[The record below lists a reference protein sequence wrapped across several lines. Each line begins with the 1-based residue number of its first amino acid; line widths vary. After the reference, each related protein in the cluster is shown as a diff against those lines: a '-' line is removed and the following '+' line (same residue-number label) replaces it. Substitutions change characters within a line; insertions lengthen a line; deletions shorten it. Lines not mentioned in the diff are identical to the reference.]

1 MGTRRAL
8 LQAGL
13 VLPLSACAPQLL
25 WGDSA
30 SIRIGVSWSG
40 AELAAFR
47 KVLAPMPFARSVD
60 VIPMG
65 DEIGTAF
72 SAGGKSA
79 PDIVLLPQA
88 GQVRTLVDAGKL
100 RPVPDALWTDD
111 QGARY
116 PELWRQ
122 LLHHNGKPYGVPF
135 KAADKSLVWYDRQ
148 AVDKYHLGDPADWTI
163 ADWGDRMEVLAGT
176 PIRLLALAAADGWV
190 LTDVFE
196 NVLRAESP
204 RTYDDLTTTAG
215 EPRVWDRPAVRAT
228 FGHLARLWGRRHAI
242 AGGVAVALTR
252 QFPDAVRDVFE
263 HRRAAMVIAPDFAEP
278 IVREC
283 LRDPGRQSEEVVG
296 IAPFPVTG
304 RGGERPR
311 IVGGDVIVVTS
322 GAGARADEVVAA
334 LAAAEAP
341 LPWIQGDGGFIAPN
355 TRTTVRYSALLEPI
369 ARSQSPWSAFDL
381 SDQLGAVGGR
391 NGLWRILTDF
401 LIAVGDGAAERPDAA
416 IDRAI
421 AALDGFERSRR

>member
-8 LQAGL
+8 LQAGW
-13 VLPLSACAPQLL
+13 VLPLAACAPQLL

-65 DEIGTAF
+65 DEVGTAF

-88 GQVRTLVDAGKL
+88 GQVRALVDDGKL

-122 LLHHNGKPYGVPF
+122 LLYHNGKPYGVPF
-135 KAADKSLVWYDRQ
+135 KAADKSMVWYDRQ
-148 AVDKYHLGDPADWTI
+148 TVDKYHLGDPADWTI
-163 ADWGDRMEVLAGT
+163 ADWVDRIEVLAGT
-176 PIRLLALAAADGWV
+176 PMRLLALAAADGWV

-196 NVLRAESP
+196 NVLRAESA
-204 RTYDDLTTTAG
+204 RTYDDLTTTSQD
-215 EPRVWDRPAVRAT
+215 RVWDRPAVRET
-228 FGHLARLWGRRHAI
+228 FANLARLWGRPHAI
-242 AGGVAVALTR
+242 AGGAAVALTR
-252 QFPDAVRDVFE
+252 QFPDAIREVFE

-278 IVREC
+278 VVRES
-283 LRDPGRQSEEVVG
+283 LRVSGRRSEEVVG

-304 RGGERPR
+304 LGGERPR
-311 IVGGDVIVVTS
+311 IVGGDVMVVTRY
-322 GAGARADEVVAA
+322 AGSHADEVVTA
-334 LAAAEAP
+334 LAAPEAP

-355 TRTTVRYSALLEPI
+355 IRTTVRYSALLDPI
-369 ARSQSPWSAFDL
+369 ARAQSPWSAFDL

-401 LIAVGDGAAERPDAA
+401 LVAIGDGAAERPDAA